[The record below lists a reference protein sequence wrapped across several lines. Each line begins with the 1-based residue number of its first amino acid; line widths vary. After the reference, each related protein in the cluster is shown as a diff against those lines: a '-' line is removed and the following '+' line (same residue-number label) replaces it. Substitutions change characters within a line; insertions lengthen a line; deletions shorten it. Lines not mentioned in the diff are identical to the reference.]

1 MMQYMICIFCSTN
14 LYMVLSLIPLQCNCM
29 NSLPRKQ
36 KWAVL
41 IFLQVCI
48 AYLLLEV
55 ELNVQ
60 LVAFVVGELEYP
72 IGSLKED

>member
-1 MMQYMICIFCSTN
+1 
-14 LYMVLSLIPLQCNCM
+14 M
-29 NSLPRKQ
+29 NEVPRKQ

-48 AYLLLEV
+48 AYQPLEV
-55 ELNVQ
+55 ELNAQ